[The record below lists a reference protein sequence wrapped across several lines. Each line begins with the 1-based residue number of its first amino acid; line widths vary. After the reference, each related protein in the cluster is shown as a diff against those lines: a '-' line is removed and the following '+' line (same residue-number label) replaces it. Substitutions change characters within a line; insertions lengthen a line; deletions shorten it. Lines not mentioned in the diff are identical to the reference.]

1 MASGFVKKLT
11 SVETYDHPLT
21 FVPALALVLIP
32 TVVFLYFVFGK
43 FGVQLPGFSQS

>member
-1 MASGFVKKLT
+1 MPILKKLT

-32 TVVFLYFVFGK
+32 VVVLIYFLFGK
-43 FGVQLPGFSQS
+43 LGIQLPPFSQS